1 MKLSTRL
8 WSYIH
13 LPDKSFSK
21 NFLTLLSGTSVAQAI
36 PFFVGPL
43 ISRLYTPADIG
54 FFVLLSSTAGILSIL
69 STGTYEYGVLVEKND
84 EDAKKIG
91 ETAIALS
98 FVFLLFSFLLLLT
111 IFLIANHNSPTGIS
125 WLWFLVPFQAFL
137 AGASNIQNFYLNR
150 KRQYTDI
157 SAGKIIRASGMSAL
171 QVLSGFAKKAWGLF
185 PSQIIGQLITV
196 FYLWRRSKL
205 QPKKNNKGIEDTVK
219 HLLKFKKYPL
229 LTLPGAVINE
239 LSIQVP
245 IYILQFF
252 FTASAVG
259 LYALPHKF
267 LNAPI
272 MLIGATIGQ
281 VFFQRAVEKKNQI
294 EPIADTALSTYWFLF
309 KLGLI
314 PFSIIMVFG
323 DSLFAWYFGE
333 NWRISGV
340 YAQMLSPWLFFVL
353 CGSPLSN
360 LFIVLGKLRLSLK
373 LNIGLLLLRITALL
387 IGAIWFN
394 QTVAI
399 LLFAIAS
406 FVYWVAITYYSLHLS
421 GAKITTV
428 ALNSLTLIFTAVIF
442 LALLRLLIL

>member
-157 SAGKIIRASGMSAL
+157 SGGKIIRASGMSTL
-171 QVLSGFAKKAWGLF
+171 QVISGFAKKAWGLF

-196 FYLWRRSKL
+196 FYLWRKSKL

-281 VFFQRAVEKKNQI
+281 VFFQRSVEKKNQD

-333 NWRISGV
+333 NWRMSGV

-406 FVYWVAITYYSLHLS
+406 VAYWVAITYYSLHLS
-421 GAKITTV
+421 GAKIATV
-428 ALNSLTLIFTAVIF
+428 ALNSLTLLFTAVLF